1 MFRPLEKF
9 ANIATVVASGV
20 GTADIPVAGTY
31 YAMYLRCL
39 DAAAAVSVANIIA
52 GIQRVK
58 LSLDGTTMFELNPAA
73 IFDLNEQ
80 KYAKYG
86 YTPTPGLLPL
96 ILCPDYFD
104 LNREADHL
112 AWGMANIKSFQVELQ
127 FTANIGGANQI
138 DTIEVYVERTPINS
152 PLGEH
157 YRALTY
163 VRNFPSTGLQEV
175 TELPIEGGGGVTTLA
190 WHAQH
195 AGATAVLSNCETLV
209 NNQVVHNV
217 PPVVMQNHL
226 MKSGWKW
233 MISGAADDLFTIPFG
248 ESNDPRGGLPHDK
261 LNDLRFRFNWTGA
274 APNTFN
280 LIRESMHGLGNSNK

>member
-9 ANIATVVASGV
+9 ANIASVVASGI

-39 DAAAAVSVANIIA
+39 DAGAAVTVANIIA

-58 LSLDGTTMFELNPAA
+58 LSLDGTTMYELNPAA
-73 IFDLNEQ
+73 IFDLWEQ

-86 YTPTPGLLPL
+86 AAPTNGMLPI

-104 LNREADHL
+104 LSREADML

-127 FTANIGGANQI
+127 FTASIGGAGQI
-138 DTIEVYVERTPINS
+138 DTIEVYVERTPVNS

-175 TELPIEGGGGVTTLA
+175 TELPIEGGGGVTTIA
-190 WHAQH
+190 WHVQH
-195 AGATAVLSNCETLV
+195 AGATAVLSNVETLV

-217 PPVVMQNHL
+217 PPLVMQTHL
-226 MKSGWKW
+226 MKAGWKW
-233 MISGAADDLFTIPFG
+233 MISGAADDLFTIPFA

-261 LNDLRFRFNWTGA
+261 LNDLRFRLNWTGA
-274 APNTFN
+274 APNTHN
-280 LIRESMHGLGNSNK
+280 LIRESMHGLGNSNR